1 MPFASIYIPNFLVQ
15 AVMRAEPDLRNH
27 AVALVD
33 GRPPLWSVVAANEA
47 AFQSG
52 IVLGI
57 TKSQAEQFGAVQIR
71 HRSQAQE
78 KTAHAA
84 LLDLGWSVSPRV
96 EDTAPDLIAVD
107 IAGLSSL
114 FGSEDKIAQDLA
126 RRATLLGLIAQIAV
140 SSNLEVAIHAAR
152 GLSGVTLIPSGEE
165 RQCIGR
171 LPVRVLLPSADILE
185 TFERWGVCTC
195 KTLAALPVLQLSER
209 LGQEGVRLHELAR
222 GASERSLMLAER
234 SVYFEEE
241 MELDDAVEDLES
253 LAFLLGRLLDQLC
266 ERLAA
271 RSLAACVIRL
281 RFDLEPSFEKDFQLA
296 NDSSRRT
303 ITKIYKKVLT
313 LPVPMRDSKM
323 LLKLLRLQLQAD
335 PPIAAILKIVLAAD
349 PSRPRVAQGG
359 LFLPPSPDPEKLEL
373 TIARLSHLVGGSN
386 VGSPE
391 LTDTHRPGE
400 FRMNKFIPLHEEP
413 AISRERITKPGKID
427 DDTLLAS
434 KPITALRTF
443 RPPLPAMVELR
454 EGHPIRI
461 AFHGVRGDV
470 VATSGPWR
478 TSGDWWQEESWQHDE
493 WDLEIQFHSVAVLR
507 MQIANH
513 DSSSPHGLYR
523 IFYDSIGRSWFV
535 RGMYD

>member
-1 MPFASIYIPNFLVQ
+1 MSFASIYIPDFLVQ
-15 AVMRAEPDLRNH
+15 AAMRAEPDLRNH
-27 AVALVD
+27 GVALVD

-96 EDTAPDLIAVD
+96 EDTAPDVIAVD
-107 IAGLSSL
+107 IAGLASL
-114 FGSEDKIAQDLA
+114 FGSEETIAHELA
-126 RRATLLGLIAQIAV
+126 RRATRLGLIAQIAV
-140 SSNLEVAIHAAR
+140 SSNLEIAIHAAR
-152 GLSGVTLIPSGEE
+152 GFSGVTLIPSGEE

-171 LPVRVLLPSADILE
+171 LAVHVLLPSTETLD
-185 TFERWGVCTC
+185 TFERWGVRTC
-195 KTLAALPVLQLSER
+195 EALAALPVLQLSER

-222 GASERSLMLAER
+222 GTSERSLVLAER
-234 SVYFEEE
+234 SVHFEEE

-271 RSLAACVIRL
+271 RSLAACAIRL
-281 RFDLEPSFEKDFQLA
+281 KFDLEPSFEKDFQLA
-296 NDSSRRT
+296 NDSSRRKT
-303 ITKIYKKVLT
+303 AKIYKKVLT

-335 PPIAAILKIVLAAD
+335 PPVAAILKIVLTAV
-349 PSRPRVAQGG
+349 PSRPRVVQGG
-359 LFLPPSPDPEKLEL
+359 IFLPPFPDPEKLEL
-373 TIARLSHLVGGSN
+373 TIARLSHLVGSSN

-391 LTDTHRPGE
+391 LIDTHRTDV

-413 AISRERITKPGKID
+413 IISRGRKAKPE
-427 DDTLLAS
+427 
-434 KPITALRTF
+434 PIEDGEFLTGTPTTAFRMF
-443 RPPLPAMVELR
+443 RPPLPAIVELR
-454 EGHPIRI
+454 EGQPVRI
-461 AFHGVRGDV
+461 VFHGMRCDV
-470 VATSGPWR
+470 IAASGPWR
-478 TSGDWWQEESWQHDE
+478 TSGDWWQEDSWQHDE
-493 WDLEIQFHSVAVLR
+493 WDLEIQYHSAPVPR
-507 MQIANH
+507 MQMTNP
-513 DSSSPHGLYR
+513 DSSSQHGLYR
-523 IFYDSIGRSWFV
+523 IFYDSTERSWFV